1 MSAIGLTSQAAFLKP
16 TEVVYVSTGADG
28 APAMIDDANLSDPP
42 GPTST
47 HPEGSG
53 QWTGPGST
61 KQEIALDLGQTVS
74 LTKIYLWNYLGNTTV
89 GLKDVEV
96 QVSPD
101 ATYATANFTAVARI
115 FMTEGGEGVQTFNIV
130 ATDARLVRLK
140 ILGNWGQGFT
150 VGLGSVRFETGTIV
164 GHVPSVKVTSPT
176 QGDTLTVGS
185 DSIIAATVTDADND
199 IAKVE
204 FFDGTKLLGTDT
216 NAPYS
221 ITVTGGFL
229 FGEHEIRAQ
238 ATDKSGKVAWSS
250 VNVTAREDS
259 GGKIIQID
267 DNRDIGDGVNQIKYS
282 DGWNLAPG
290 EASDPRFLQN
300 DHYSFTKDSYFEV
313 KFSGSKIEIYAT
325 VASHHGLGT
334 ASIDGGDPVDIS
346 YAAEQRGEQKF
357 IWASPTLPN
366 RQHTLRVTV
375 KSGAVV
381 TADRF
386 DVTVPST
393 KIIQIDDNRDI
404 GDGVNQIKYSDG
416 WNLAPGEASDPRF
429 LQNDHYSFTKD
440 SYFEVKFVGTKIDIY
455 ATVASH
461 HGLGTATIDGGDPVD
476 ISYAAEQRGEQKF
489 IWSSPTLP
497 NRQHILRVTV
507 KSGAVVTAD
516 RFDIT
521 VPATRI
527 VVIDDNADIGEG
539 VNQIKYSDG
548 WTLAPGEASD
558 PRYKQ
563 NDHYSFTKDSYFE
576 VKFVGT
582 KIELYATVASHHGL
596 GTATIDG
603 GDPVDISYAA
613 EQRGEQKFIW
623 ASPELPNR
631 EHILRVTVKSGAVV
645 TADRFDITVPENSVT
660 VIDDNADIGE
670 GVNQIKYSD
679 GWTLAPGEASDPRYK
694 QNDHYSFT
702 KDSYFEVKFFGT
714 KIELYATVASHHGLG
729 SAQIDNGAA
738 VDISYAAAQRGEQ
751 KFIWASPVLPN
762 RLHVLRVTVKSGAVV
777 TADRFDIFS
786 SAGAS
791 GDLAGISKIVVKPG
805 SFQIDFKDYE
815 TSIVDAPTMELR
827 IDSVKVSAPPKKVGD
842 TTTLL
847 FVPAARFLAG
857 SVHTYLASGRDTL
870 GNTIASQGSFT
881 VPNPPF
887 SESGL
892 GGPKGSAGNWGFRTV
907 WNTGLVNNLEGAV
920 ETAGKP
926 SLPGFL
932 GKVHDTTVKVINMG
946 ESTNPNP
953 PYGLFADEAPLPAE
967 SQSLTANDFVVI
979 SHGYVKIPTAGD
991 WTIGVHSDEGFGLR
1005 FIGAPFD
1012 SVSGGGLIDP
1022 SYPEYMFNG
1031 NNTTDSNTRGI
1042 LKNLAVGVYP
1052 VEFIGWERLGA
1063 AHYEIFAAKGAFVED
1078 ADTSDWKLIGEAGG
1092 LELVQGPA
1100 VPPVVHGITL
1110 IAGKAV
1116 IGFTS
1121 EANLSENE
1129 LTESL
1134 DLKSWNQSTGVTF
1147 AKGPNNLQTATVT
1160 VGPIPKFYRIRLP

>member
-1 MSAIGLTSQAAFLKP
+1 MHPNSTKRSRQGFSWTKYRVALASVLSAIGLTSQAAFLKP

-42 GPTST
+42 SATST
-47 HPEGSG
+47 HAEGAG

-150 VGLGSVRFETGTIV
+150 VGLGSVRFETGTIA
-164 GHVPSVKVTSPT
+164 GHVPSVKVTSPA

-185 DSIIAATVTDADND
+185 DSIISATVTDADND

-204 FFDGTKLLGTDT
+204 FFDGVKLLGTDT

-221 ITVTGGFL
+221 FTVTGGFL

-282 DGWNLAPG
+282 DGWNHAPG
-290 EASDPRFLQN
+290 EASDPRFLHD

-393 KIIQIDDNRDI
+393 KIVQIDDNRDI

-521 VPATRI
+521 VPATRL
-527 VVIDDNADIGEG
+527 VVIDDNADIGDG

-558 PRYKQ
+558 PRYQ
-563 NDHYSFTKDSYFE
+563 H
-576 VKFVGT
+576 
-582 KIELYATVASHHGL
+582 
-596 GTATIDG
+596 
-603 GDPVDISYAA
+603 
-613 EQRGEQKFIW
+613 
-623 ASPELPNR
+623 
-631 EHILRVTVKSGAVV
+631 
-645 TADRFDITVPENSVT
+645 
-660 VIDDNADIGE
+660 
-670 GVNQIKYSD
+670 
-679 GWTLAPGEASDPRYK
+679 
-694 QNDHYSFT
+694 NDHYSFT

-791 GDLAGISKIVVKPG
+791 GDLAGVSKIVVKPG

-815 TSIVDAPTMELR
+815 TSIVSAPTMELR

-881 VPNPPF
+881 TPSPPF

-892 GGPKGSAGNWGFRTV
+892 GEPKGSAGKWGFRTV

-926 SLPGFL
+926 SLPSFA
-932 GKVHDTTVKVINMG
+932 GKIQDTTVKVINMG

-953 PYGLFADEAPLPAE
+953 PYGLFADEAALPAE
-967 SQSLTANDFVVI
+967 SQGLTANDFVVI
-979 SHGYVKIPTAGD
+979 GHGYVKIPTAGD
-991 WTIGVHSDEGFGLR
+991 WTIGVHSDEGFALR

-1042 LKNLAVGVYP
+1042 LKKLAVGVYQ
-1052 VEFIGWERLGA
+1052 VEFIGWERTGA
-1063 AHYEIFAAKGAFVED
+1063 AHYEVYAAKGAFIDD
-1078 ADTSDWKLIGEAGG
+1078 AESTDWKLIGEAGG

-1100 VPPVVHGITL
+1100 VPPVVTGIAL
-1110 IAGKAV
+1110 SNGKAV
-1116 IGFTS
+1116 ISYTS
-1121 EANLSENE
+1121 AAEPAAHQLIETS
-1129 LTESL
+1129 
-1134 DLKSWNQSTGVTF
+1134 DLKSAFVPSTGVTY
-1147 AKGPNNLQTATVT
+1147 AKGANNVQTATVAI
-1160 VGPIPKFYRIRLP
+1160 GASPKYYRVKLP